1 MSNDTAKFINSRRRH
16 KTDVAI
22 ARQLAIAKKRGGSH
36 PIYDKEPHRLAKHR
50 AMDCGT
56 PGCTL
61 CGNPRRNAWA
71 KKERLTTQERRQLQ
85 DVESVRDVHSNGLAN
100 DPEDDI
106 L

>member
-1 MSNDTAKFINSRRRH
+1 MSNDLAKYINSRRRH

-22 ARQLAIAKKRGGSH
+22 ARQVKIAKSH
-36 PIYDKEPHRLAKHR
+36 STYNQVNIQQPHRLAKHH

-71 KKERLTTQERRQLQ
+71 KKERPTVQERRMMQ
-85 DVESVRDVHSNGLAN
+85 DVEQKHNKGSLDV
-100 DPEDDI
+100 D
-106 L
+106 